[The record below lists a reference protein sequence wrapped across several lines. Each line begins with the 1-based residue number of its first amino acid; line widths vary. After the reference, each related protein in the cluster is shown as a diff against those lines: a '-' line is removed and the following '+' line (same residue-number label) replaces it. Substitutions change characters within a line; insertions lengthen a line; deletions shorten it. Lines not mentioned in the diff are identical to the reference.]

1 VESATPQTVLV
12 VEDFPD
18 TREGLRRVL
27 VAEGYEVAEAR
38 DGREAL
44 DYLRDKPAPA
54 VVLLDMLMP
63 VLDGWHF
70 LEEFRARG
78 SSIYIPII
86 VITAVP
92 VISQEWAAAN
102 GCAGCLHKPVS
113 MPDLLADI
121 RRVTAA

>member
-1 VESATPQTVLV
+1 MKSARRASRVGRVGVKSATPQTILV

-27 VAEGYEVAEAR
+27 VAEGYDVAEAR

-63 VLDGWHF
+63 VVDGWRF
-70 LEEFRARG
+70 LEEFRTMG
-78 SSIYIPII
+78 SSHHVPII
-86 VITAVP
+86 LITAVP
-92 VISQEWAAAN
+92 VISPEWAAAN
-102 GCAGCLHKPVS
+102 GCA
-113 MPDLLADI
+113 
-121 RRVTAA
+121 